1 MSQRISVSLA
11 PGDGIGPE
19 IMGATLSLFR
29 AAGVYEHIEFRTVA
43 MGQGVFARG
52 DSRGLNDEAI
62 RTIEESGL
70 LFKGPMATPKGGGG
84 KSLNV
89 TLRKLFN
96 TFANLRHFRTLPGV
110 QTVYSK
116 AGVAVDFSIV
126 RENVEDTYG
135 GIEHRMTEDVF
146 QCKRLASAPGCDQVH
161 RFAFDTAQRL
171 GLKGVVCGHKAN
183 IMKMTDGL
191 FLDRFR
197 ACAKEFPEVAA
208 TDVIVDALCMNL
220 VMRPHTFDMIVLP
233 NLQGDIVSDLAA
245 GLVGGLGFAP
255 SANIGRHISIFEAVH
270 GTAPD
275 IVGKGIANPT
285 SLILSGL
292 IMLRHIGLLRQA
304 GIIENALLAALE
316 TGVHTSDFGDPTLP
330 GYAKPVGTEE
340 FTKAIIGKLG
350 EQPKTVKPMPVPEQS
365 TPTVQR
371 PPKPSDQLM
380 LRTFANVANEV
391 VGADLYVEA
400 SMSVPNMA
408 EAMKSLAEGTPFRLT
423 LISNRGTQVWPTGS
437 IYTECVDY
445 HCVRFEVREDVKP
458 STVVQQDAVNLMVK
472 TAASFTVSTYE
483 LLRNFDGV
491 RGYSL
496 AQGQ

>member
-1 MSQRISVSLA
+1 
-11 PGDGIGPE
+11 
-19 IMGATLSLFR
+19 
-29 AAGVYEHIEFRTVA
+29 
-43 MGQGVFARG
+43 
-52 DSRGLNDEAI
+52 
-62 RTIEESGL
+62 
-70 LFKGPMATPKGGGG
+70 
-84 KSLNV
+84 
-89 TLRKLFN
+89 
-96 TFANLRHFRTLPGV
+96 
-110 QTVYSK
+110 
-116 AGVAVDFSIV
+116 
-126 RENVEDTYG
+126 
-135 GIEHRMTEDVF
+135 
-146 QCKRLASAPGCDQVH
+146 
-161 RFAFDTAQRL
+161 
-171 GLKGVVCGHKAN
+171 
-183 IMKMTDGL
+183 
-191 FLDRFR
+191 
-197 ACAKEFPEVAA
+197 
-208 TDVIVDALCMNL
+208 
-220 VMRPHTFDMIVLP
+220 
-233 NLQGDIVSDLAA
+233 
-245 GLVGGLGFAP
+245 
-255 SANIGRHISIFEAVH
+255 
-270 GTAPD
+270 
-275 IVGKGIANPT
+275 
-285 SLILSGL
+285 
-292 IMLRHIGLLRQA
+292 
-304 GIIENALLAALE
+304 LLAALE